1 MTDSNN
7 PSPQSAQ
14 RELVITRLFNAPR
27 SLVFK
32 AWTDPKHV
40 AQWWGPSGYTN
51 PVCELDVRPGGAIYI
66 EMTGP
71 DGIMIP
77 NKGVFHEIV
86 EPERIVFMTKAFE
99 DEEGNP
105 RLQVL
110 NTVTFVE
117 RDGKTELTM
126 RALVIKETSEVAASL
141 AGMEQG
147 WNESLDRLA
156 ESLTNA

>member
-1 MTDSNN
+1 MTDMNN
-7 PSPQSAQ
+7 PSPASPP

-32 AWTDPKHV
+32 VWTDPKHV
-40 AQWWGPSGYTN
+40 AKWWGPKGYTN

-77 NKGVFHEIV
+77 NKGIFHEIV
-86 EPERIVFMTKAFE
+86 EPERIVFTTKVFE
-99 DEEGNP
+99 DEEGKA
-105 RLQVL
+105 RLEVL
-110 NTVTFVE
+110 NTITFA
-117 RDGKTELTM
+117 DHNGKTQLTL
-126 RALVIKETSEVAASL
+126 RALVVKADPEVSVSL
-141 AGMEQG
+141 SGMEQG

-156 ESLTNA
+156 EDLANA